1 MVRAALI
8 LMLSTLPAQALTLGE
23 LAGQWRGEGVFET
36 QGEPAQRLRCQMRGV
51 ARADG
56 VALTGRCA
64 TAQGGQSFA
73 WDLSARDG
81 IVTAQDRSP
90 VTDDSPAPP
99 PAEGRIGPEGMHFDT
114 PGGGRFDLRREGHA
128 LMLRL
133 TGQDGGRPV
142 RAEARL
148 DTAD

>member
-8 LMLSTLPAQALTLGE
+8 LILTALPAPAMTLGE
-23 LAGQWRGEGVFET
+23 LVGQWRGEGVFVAE
-36 QGEPAQRLRCQMRGV
+36 GEPAQRLRCQMRGV
-51 ARADG
+51 ARAEG

-73 WDLSARDG
+73 WDLAARDG

-90 VTDDSPAPP
+90 VTDDSAAPAP
-99 PAEGRIGPEGMHFDT
+99 AQGRIGPEGMHFDT
-114 PGGGRFDLRREGHA
+114 PGGGRFDLRREGGSLA
-128 LMLRL
+128 LSL